1 MITLKNFVQYEPEFK
16 DFLFNA
22 IFLQSDE
29 GLDWYYHM
37 SRFQADTLKICYDKN
52 NIIRSFSNQVD
63 RLFPLGMS
71 VSEVDQTDV
80 PEELNIHGEWV
91 WNGTKI
97 IPRQLTQE
105 RLIQQAETRRG
116 ELLAE
121 ASDVIAPLQD
131 VSDLGIAADEETAM
145 LLLWKRYRV
154 MLNRL
159 DLSMSP
165 EIEWPERPA

>member
-37 SRFQADTLKICYDKN
+37 SRFQADTLKICYDKI

-80 PEELNIHGEWV
+80 PEGLNIHGEWV

-97 IPRQLTQE
+97 IPRQLTRE
-105 RLIQQAETRRG
+105 ELIQQAETRRG

-131 VSDLGIAADEETAM
+131 ASDLGIAADEEAAM

-159 DLSMSP
+159 DLSTLP
-165 EIEWPERPA
+165 DIQWPERPA

>member
-80 PEELNIHGEWV
+80 PEGLNIHGEWV

-97 IPRQLTQE
+97 IPRQLTRE
-105 RLIQQAETRRG
+105 ELIQQAETRRG

-131 VSDLGIAADEETAM
+131 ASDLGIAADEEAAM

-159 DLSMSP
+159 DLSTLP
-165 EIEWPERPA
+165 DIQWPERPA

>member
-16 DFLFNA
+16 NFLFNA

-80 PEELNIHGEWV
+80 PEGLNIHGEWV

-97 IPRQLTQE
+97 IPRQLTRE
-105 RLIQQAETRRG
+105 ELIQQAETRRG

-131 VSDLGIAADEETAM
+131 ASDLGIAADEEAAM

-159 DLSMSP
+159 DLSTLP
-165 EIEWPERPA
+165 DIQWPERPA

>member
-16 DFLFNA
+16 EFLFNA

-71 VSEVDQTDV
+71 VSEVDPTDV
-80 PEELNIHGEWV
+80 PEGLNIHGEWV

-97 IPRQLTQE
+97 IPRQLTNE
-105 RLIQQAETRRG
+105 ELIQQAQTRKT
-116 ELLAE
+116 ELLADASE
-121 ASDVIAPLQD
+121 AIAPLQD
-131 VSDLGIAADEETAM
+131 AFELGIATDEEAAR

-159 DLSMSP
+159 DLSISP

>member
-37 SRFQADTLKICYDKN
+37 SPDTLKICYDKN

-80 PEELNIHGEWV
+80 PEGLNIHGEWV

-97 IPRQLTQE
+97 IPRQLTRE
-105 RLIQQAETRRG
+105 ELIQQAETRRG

-131 VSDLGIAADEETAM
+131 ASDLGIAADEEAAM

-159 DLSMSP
+159 DLSTLP
-165 EIEWPERPA
+165 DIQWPERPA

>member
-131 VSDLGIAADEETAM
+131 VSDLGIAADEEAAM

>member
-1 MITLKNFVQYEPEFK
+1 MFAP
-16 DFLFNA
+16 
-22 IFLQSDE
+22 S
-29 GLDWYYHM
+29 
-37 SRFQADTLKICYDKN
+37 LKICYDKN

-80 PEELNIHGEWV
+80 PEGLNIHGEWV

-97 IPRQLTQE
+97 IPRQLTRE
-105 RLIQQAETRRG
+105 ELIQQAETRRG

-131 VSDLGIAADEETAM
+131 ASDLGIAADEEAAM

-159 DLSMSP
+159 DLSTLP
-165 EIEWPERPA
+165 DIQWPERPA

>member
-80 PEELNIHGEWV
+80 PEGLNIHGEWV

-97 IPRQLTQE
+97 IPRQLTRE
-105 RLIQQAETRRG
+105 ELIQQAETRRG

-121 ASDVIAPLQD
+121 ASDVIALLQD
-131 VSDLGIAADEETAM
+131 ASDLGIAADEEAAM

-159 DLSMSP
+159 DLSTLP
-165 EIEWPERPA
+165 DIQWPERPA

>member
-1 MITLKNFVQYEPEFK
+1 
-16 DFLFNA
+16 
-22 IFLQSDE
+22 
-29 GLDWYYHM
+29 
-37 SRFQADTLKICYDKN
+37 LKICYDKN

-80 PEELNIHGEWV
+80 PEGLNIHGEWV

-97 IPRQLTQE
+97 IPRQLTRE
-105 RLIQQAETRRG
+105 ELIQQAETRRG

-131 VSDLGIAADEETAM
+131 ASDLGIAADEEAAM

-159 DLSMSP
+159 DLSTLP
-165 EIEWPERPA
+165 DIQWPERPA

>member
-1 MITLKNFVQYEPEFK
+1 MITLKNFVQYEPEYK
-16 DFLFNA
+16 EFLFNA
-22 IFLQSDE
+22 IFIQSEE

-37 SRFQADTLKICYDKN
+37 SRFQPDTLKICFDKN
-52 NIIRSFSNQVD
+52 NIIRSFSHQVD

-71 VSEVDQTDV
+71 VSEVEPTEV
-80 PEELNIHGEWV
+80 PEGLNIHGDWV

-97 IPRQLTQE
+97 IPRQLTRE
-105 RLIQQAETRRG
+105 ELIQQAETRRS

-121 ASDVIAPLQD
+121 ASDTIAPLQD
-131 VSDLGIAADEETAM
+131 ASELGIATDEEAAT
-145 LLLWKRYRV
+145 LLLWKHYRV

-159 DLSMSP
+159 DLSTSP

>member
-1 MITLKNFVQYEPEFK
+1 
-16 DFLFNA
+16 
-22 IFLQSDE
+22 
-29 GLDWYYHM
+29 
-37 SRFQADTLKICYDKN
+37 
-52 NIIRSFSNQVD
+52 
-63 RLFPLGMS
+63 MS

-80 PEELNIHGEWV
+80 PEGLNIHGEWV

-97 IPRQLTQE
+97 IPRQLTRE
-105 RLIQQAETRRG
+105 ELIQQAETRRG

-131 VSDLGIAADEETAM
+131 ASDLGIAADEEAAM

-159 DLSMSP
+159 DLSTLP
-165 EIEWPERPA
+165 DIQWPERPA

>member
-1 MITLKNFVQYEPEFK
+1 
-16 DFLFNA
+16 
-22 IFLQSDE
+22 
-29 GLDWYYHM
+29 
-37 SRFQADTLKICYDKN
+37 ICYDKN

-80 PEELNIHGEWV
+80 PEGLNIHGEWV

-97 IPRQLTQE
+97 IPRQLTRE
-105 RLIQQAETRRG
+105 ELIQQAETRRG

-131 VSDLGIAADEETAM
+131 ASDLGIAADEEAAM

-159 DLSMSP
+159 DLSTLP
-165 EIEWPERPA
+165 DIQWPERPA

>member
-1 MITLKNFVQYEPEFK
+1 MITLKNFVQYEPEYK

-22 IFLQSDE
+22 IFIQSEE

-52 NIIRSFSNQVD
+52 NVIRSYSNQVD

-71 VSEVDQTDV
+71 VSEVDPTEV
-80 PEELNIHGEWV
+80 PIGLNIHGEWA
-91 WNGTKI
+91 WNGTEI
-97 IPRQLTQE
+97 IPRQLTKEEE
-105 RLIQQAETRRG
+105 RQLAETRKS

-121 ASDVIAPLQD
+121 AADVIAPLQD
-131 VSDLGIAADEETAM
+131 ASDLGIATDEESAT

-159 DLSMSP
+159 DLSTAP
-165 EIEWPERPA
+165 AIDWPERPA

>member
-16 DFLFNA
+16 EFLFNA

-71 VSEVDQTDV
+71 VSEVDPTDV
-80 PEELNIHGEWV
+80 PEGLNIHGEWV

-97 IPRQLTQE
+97 IPRQLTNE
-105 RLIQQAETRRG
+105 ELIQQAQTRKT
-116 ELLAE
+116 ELLADASE
-121 ASDVIAPLQD
+121 AIAPLQD
-131 VSDLGIAADEETAM
+131 AFELGIVTDEEAAR

-159 DLSMSP
+159 ELSISP

>member
-16 DFLFNA
+16 GFLFNA

-80 PEELNIHGEWV
+80 PEGLNIHGEWV

-97 IPRQLTQE
+97 IPRQFTRE
-105 RLIQQAETRRG
+105 ELIQQAETRRG

-131 VSDLGIAADEETAM
+131 ASDLGIAAYEEAAM

-159 DLSMSP
+159 DLSTLP
-165 EIEWPERPA
+165 DIQWPERPA

>member
-22 IFLQSDE
+22 IFLQSDK

-80 PEELNIHGEWV
+80 PEGLNIHGEWV

-97 IPRQLTQE
+97 IPRQLTRE
-105 RLIQQAETRRG
+105 ELIQQAETRRG
-116 ELLAE
+116 ELLVE
-121 ASDVIAPLQD
+121 ASDIIAPLQD
-131 VSDLGIAADEETAM
+131 ASDLGIAADEEAAM

-159 DLSMSP
+159 DLSLSP

>member
-80 PEELNIHGEWV
+80 PEGLNIHGEWV

-97 IPRQLTQE
+97 IPRQLTRE
-105 RLIQQAETRRG
+105 ELIQQAETRRG

-131 VSDLGIAADEETAM
+131 ASDLGIAADEGAAM

-159 DLSMSP
+159 DLSTLP
-165 EIEWPERPA
+165 DIQWPERPA

>member
-80 PEELNIHGEWV
+80 PEGLNIHGEWV

-97 IPRQLTQE
+97 IPRKLTRE
-105 RLIQQAETRRG
+105 ELIQQAETRRG

-131 VSDLGIAADEETAM
+131 ASDLGIAADEEAAM

-159 DLSMSP
+159 DLSLSP

>member
-1 MITLKNFVQYEPEFK
+1 MITLKNFVQYEPEYK
-16 DFLFNA
+16 DFMFNA
-22 IFLQSDE
+22 IFIQSEE

-71 VSEVDQTDV
+71 VSEVDQAEV
-80 PEELNIHGEWV
+80 PEGLNIHGEWA
-91 WNGTKI
+91 WNGTEI
-97 IPRQLTQE
+97 IPRQLTKEEE
-105 RLIQQAETRRG
+105 RQLAETTKS

-121 ASDVIAPLQD
+121 ASDTLAPLQD
-131 VSDLGIAADEETAM
+131 ASDLGITTDEEAAT
-145 LLLWKRYRV
+145 LLLWKRYRM

-159 DLSMSP
+159 DLSTAP
-165 EIEWPERPA
+165 DIDWPQRPA

>member
-16 DFLFNA
+16 NFLFNA

-80 PEELNIHGEWV
+80 PEGLNIHGEWV

-97 IPRQLTQE
+97 IPRQLTRE
-105 RLIQQAETRRG
+105 ELIQQAETRRG

-131 VSDLGIAADEETAM
+131 ASDLGIAADEEAAM

-159 DLSMSP
+159 DLSTLP
-165 EIEWPERPA
+165 DIHWPERPA